1 MKLSVGSIETSP
13 LIDDETFFI
22 SSQSGSMDGRPCRST
37 SQKAQWTDQ
46 GKHVRLLNQ
55 PSTPITKNTL
65 FQIRLDLANGL
76 RHADKQ
82 GAAHDGMSNIQL
94 MQVWDLQH
102 FADVGIVNS
111 MSGIHH

>member
-1 MKLSVGSIETSP
+1 MKLSVVSIETSP

-37 SQKAQWTDQ
+37 SQKAQRTDQ

-55 PSTPITKNTL
+55 PSTPVTKKAL

-82 GAAHDGMSNIQL
+82 GAAHDAMSNIQL
-94 MQVWDLQH
+94 MQVRNLQH
-102 FADVGIVNS
+102 FADVGIVNA
-111 MSGIHH
+111 MSSIHH